1 MRSSDGSP
9 GRMLLDMSWEEDP
22 TVERLSDVLRP
33 HGSPHSEAEARRKR
47 SKRLRYF
54 LTVFGALHWAD
65 RVEPRRPIAR
75 RGRIAL

>member
-1 MRSSDGSP
+1 
-9 GRMLLDMSWEEDP
+9 MLLHMSWEEDP
-22 TVERLSDVLRP
+22 SMERLSDLLRP
-33 HGSPHSEAEARRKR
+33 HGNRYSEVEARRKR

-54 LTVFGALHWAD
+54 LTVFGAMHWAD

>member
-1 MRSSDGSP
+1 
-9 GRMLLDMSWEEDP
+9 MLAHMSWEEDP
-22 TVERLSDVLRP
+22 TVERLRDLLRP
-33 HGSPHSEAEARRKR
+33 HGYPYSEAEARRKR

-54 LTVFGALHWAD
+54 LTVFGTMHWAE